1 MKTSRRGFIQKLP
14 ALTTAAAAF
23 NEAGVERI
31 SAAIHYVNGR
41 TPEEI
46 AENEDFWKEIQQA
59 FTVDRSLIYFN
70 NGGVSP
76 SPRIVQETM
85 RRYLE
90 YSNQAPTYTMWRIL
104 EPQREGV
111 RKRLAKAFGCD
122 AEEMAITRN
131 ASESLEICQLGLDFQ
146 RGDEILTTEQD
157 YPRMLQTWRQRERR
171 EGLVV
176 KKVNFKPPISSP
188 DELVTMFERAITPKT
203 KLIHFCHITNVTG
216 QIFPVKKIVQMARTR
231 GIETIVDGAHAF
243 AQFPFKHA
251 DLDCDYYGTSLHKWL
266 YAPHGT
272 GFLYVRK
279 NRIKDLWPLMPAD
292 ESLDANI
299 RKFEQIGTHPEA
311 NYLAIGEA
319 LNFHEALGV
328 ERKAARLRYL
338 FHRWAKRLE
347 GQKGFRLLTS
357 LDPRY
362 SCGLTTFTIDSIDL
376 NRVIGYL
383 FNEYRIIVTGFVNF
397 AGVNGIRVTP
407 NIFSTLSEVDT
418 FAEAIERVIQ
428 KGFPS

>member
-1 MKTSRRGFIQKLP
+1 MSPLSRRKFLGNLS
-14 ALTTAAAAF
+14 AGAAIASF
-23 NEAGVERI
+23 NEAGIERI
-31 SAAIHYVNGR
+31 ADANHFVAGAA
-41 TPEEI
+41 PEDV
-46 AENEDFWKEIQQA
+46 AQNEDYWHEVQQA

-70 NGGVSP
+70 NGGTSP
-76 SPRIVQETM
+76 SPRIVQEAM

-90 YSNQAPTYTMWRIL
+90 FSNQAPTYTMWRIL

-111 RKRLAKAFGCD
+111 RKRLAKTFGCD
-122 AEEMAITRN
+122 PEELAITRN
-131 ASESLEICQLGLDFQ
+131 ATESLEICQLGLDFK

-157 YPRMLQTWRQRERR
+157 YPRMLSTWRQRERR
-171 EGLVV
+171 EGLVI
-176 KKVNFKPPISSP
+176 KKVNFTPPVESQ
-188 DELVTMFERAITPKT
+188 DALVQLFERAITPKT
-203 KLIHFCHITNVTG
+203 KLIHFCHITNTTG
-216 QIFPVKKIVQMARTR
+216 QIFPVKKIVQMARAR

-251 DLDCDYYGTSLHKWL
+251 DLDCDFYGTSLHKWL

-279 NRIKDLWPLMPAD
+279 NRIKDVWSLMPSD

-311 NYLAIGEA
+311 NFLAIGEA

-347 GQKGFRLLTS
+347 SQKGFRLLTS
-357 LDPRY
+357 LDPQY
-362 SCGLTTFTIDSIDL
+362 SCGLTTFTIDGIDL

-407 NIFSTLSEVDT
+407 NVFSTLSEVDT

-428 KGFPS
+428 KGFPA